1 MYEQCWYS
9 MRISMLFKVHLM
21 IVGDLYMPGV
31 ERGKQGVPLP
41 QGRWRSF
48 CCTARF
54 APCPGS

>member
-31 ERGKQGVPLP
+31 ERGMQGVPLP
-41 QGRWRSF
+41 QGRW
-48 CCTARF
+48 
-54 APCPGS
+54 